1 MFGVS
6 SWLELATLVIGHGRH
21 PFALLSAEVIGK
33 LCSTEQTKENGGE
46 VGSHELH
53 GSIPQPLKDQN
64 AIEHGL
70 VMFQGLRE
78 VGKV

>member
-1 MFGVS
+1 
-6 SWLELATLVIGHGRH
+6 
-21 PFALLSAEVIGK
+21 VIGK